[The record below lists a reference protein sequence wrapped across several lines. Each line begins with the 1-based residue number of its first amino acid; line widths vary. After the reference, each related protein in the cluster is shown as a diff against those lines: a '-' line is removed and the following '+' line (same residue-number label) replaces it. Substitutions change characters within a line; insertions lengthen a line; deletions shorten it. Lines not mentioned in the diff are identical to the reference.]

1 MNNETLTF
9 ATSKS
14 HNVPAVK
21 LNTRGPFKVETDCV
35 LDMDADGNI
44 LLTFQNDTVQ
54 IIIQLASL
62 QVGVEL
68 VELVGPAGGNP
79 LVNLHG
85 TEEALRKVFLE
96 MYELDETELEI
107 YTFEKVGA

>member
-1 MNNETLTF
+1 MNNETLIFT
-9 ATSKS
+9 TSKS

-35 LDMDADGNI
+35 LDMDAEGNV
-44 LLTFQNDTVQ
+44 LLTFHDNT
-54 IIIQLASL
+54 IQAAIQFASL

-68 VELVGPAGGNP
+68 VELVGPGGGNP

-107 YTFEKVGA
+107 YTFEKVEA